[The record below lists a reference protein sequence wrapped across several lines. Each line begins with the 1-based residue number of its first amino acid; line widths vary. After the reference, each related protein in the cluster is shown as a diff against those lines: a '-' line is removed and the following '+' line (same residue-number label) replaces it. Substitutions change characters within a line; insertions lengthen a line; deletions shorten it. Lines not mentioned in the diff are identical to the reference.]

1 MNDEEIIDS
10 FVTLF
15 RGRGDAYGSAKGFCV
30 HKPLNRATFAQHLTS
45 TNPDDHIGVYCMI
58 GDRCSWGCIDIDGK
72 DFPLVKPNEFGVPI
86 TSTDT
91 WDWGK
96 MRTLARNLQA
106 VLAAK
111 NIPAHRERT
120 KNGFHV
126 WVFPNHPLVSAATM
140 RRALMAAC
148 KAIGYDPKEV
158 NPKAEG
164 PREGTQGLGN
174 FVRLPYGG
182 TLSARRYDRVME
194 MDEDNLIPQLDIDDF
209 TTLMDDP
216 NQYAHLA
223 DLEAVAALWTPPPPP
238 APVPI
243 DTTTLFEVQRILKE
257 LDGKTYTI
265 WRDGPLDGSDR
276 STTLARLAHLVFEQ
290 GRTASECFAII
301 KTADARW
308 GGKFNL
314 RADGD
319 VQLARIVENAYA

>member
-1 MNDEEIIDS
+1 MTNEEIIDD

-72 DFPLVKPNEFGVPI
+72 DFPAPR
-86 TSTDT
+86 TDIDSNWE
-91 WDWGK
+91 WDWEK
-96 MRTLARNLQA
+96 MRTLARNLQT

-126 WVFPNHPLVSAATM
+126 WVFPGPHPLVSAATM

-182 TLSARRYDRVME
+182 CLTAPRDDRMFE
-194 MDEDNLIPQLDIDDF
+194 HDEDDVRITDDIDDF
-209 TTLMDDP
+209 VTLMDDP
-216 NQYAHLA
+216 NQYARLE